1 MKINVTA
8 TEKLAQAIVEAEGR
22 ATVRTITAQAI
33 QEWVKV
39 VERKL
44 EERGITKANW
54 TGMRFLVN
62 INAQEFQNAYK
73 YCPEAT
79 VYELE
84 RFASGWFVTA
94 IRRDTCTVHKVTL
107 LSKLTDEQTADVLA
121 HAQRF

>member
-22 ATVRTITAQAI
+22 ATVRTITAQAV
-33 QEWVKV
+33 QEWIKV

-44 EERGITKANW
+44 ADRGITKANW
-54 TGMRFLVN
+54 VGMKFRID
-62 INAQEFQNAYK
+62 INAQYFPNAYR

-94 IRRDTCTVHKVTL
+94 IRRDTCTIHKISL
-107 LSKLTDEQTADVLA
+107 LSKLTEEQTADVLA
-121 HAQRF
+121 NAQRF